1 VELLLLIVVGIVAL
15 LGVIV
20 LIPVLV
26 VGGWYVIITVFLGLA
41 DGAIWLIEQGWR
53 KTRRKVK
60 QAPSVGYGGATCG
73 MQPVPVLTAPL
84 AVTSNAS
91 FIHRRG

>member
-1 VELLLLIVVGIVAL
+1 VEILLLIVVGIVAL

-20 LIPVLV
+20 LIPVLI
-26 VGGWYVIITVFLGLA
+26 VGGWYVIITVCLGLA

-60 QAPSVGYGGATCG
+60 QAPAVGYGDATGG
-73 MQPVPVLTAPL
+73 MQSVPVL

>member
-1 VELLLLIVVGIVAL
+1 VEILLLIVVGIVAL

-26 VGGWYVIITVFLGLA
+26 IGGWYVVITVLLGLA
-41 DGAIWLIEQGWR
+41 DGAIWLLEQGWR
-53 KTRRKVK
+53 KIRKV
-60 QAPSVGYGGATCG
+60 QRAPSVGYGNATGG
-73 MQPVPVLTAPL
+73 MQPIPVLTAPL

-91 FIHRRG
+91 FVHRRD